1 MSNNVYAVLSQNTD
15 ILEDAKR
22 NKSAYLEE
30 WKSIPWKKIEQS
42 IYKLQCDIACAEI
55 DEFKCHF
62 EIKNILEPMS

>member
-22 NKSAYLEE
+22 NKSAYLKE

-55 DEFKCHF
+55 DKKVSFRDKEY
-62 EIKNILEPMS
+62 I

>member
-22 NKSAYLEE
+22 NKSAYLKE
-30 WKSIPWKKIEQS
+30 IEQS

-55 DEFKCHF
+55 DK
-62 EIKNILEPMS
+62 I